1 MSNRYYSPTGN
12 LEVWAKKPKGYYTEA
27 EWAELHP
34 APVPVPTKEEQL
46 AQLDAQYEANKAE
59 IVSAY
64 QTASIYGDTARME
77 KLKADLS
84 ALDDKYD
91 ADYDEIEEAE

>member
-12 LEVWAKKPKGYYTEA
+12 LEVWQEKPKGYYTEE
-27 EWAELHP
+27 EWQKLHP

-46 AQLDAQYEANKAE
+46 VALDAQYEADKAE

-64 QTASIYGDTARME
+64 QTASIYGDTARMA
-77 KLKADLS
+77 KLKADLA

-91 ADYDEIEEAE
+91 ADYDAIEEAE